1 MPTGID
7 NIAKADC
14 QDKFQQYRKILGQG
28 VAVLITAMKGDTVNR
43 GSYGVRDS
51 MPEQRLAFD
60 SVDLSGLTVGQYR
73 NLLDLAQLA
82 VSHPTTDALC
92 PTLALRLQHSWNFDV
107 VTLGLYDSSTE
118 SIRRNV
124 WKVGEAEKRC
134 ECLPVHACP
143 CGWAWK
149 NQRSVLIQD
158 LDVEPKLVVCL
169 ESLRKR
175 AVRAYFVF
183 PLTTTRRR
191 LGAIGFGSL
200 HVVPK
205 TKETLEFL
213 RHVAAIIAQLLDT
226 TLSSDGLTAPT
237 VCSQTPSAVTP
248 RLEPEP
254 QDLDLRDYA
263 SRDEAF
269 HGIVGNSAPLQELLR
284 QVRTVAATD
293 ATVLLQGETGTGKE
307 LVARAIHRLSPRANR
322 KFITV
327 NCTAIPTDLLES
339 ELFGHEKGAFTGAI
353 NRHVGR
359 LELADRGTLLLDEVG
374 DLPGVIQPKLLRVL
388 QNKEFERLGSNETVE
403 VDVRLI
409 AATNQ
414 DLRRSITQGCFREDL
429 FYRLNVF
436 PIYVPS
442 LRERKSD
449 IPALVRYFVFRY
461 ASEAKKSIATIPADA
476 MDALLN
482 WSWPGNIRELQNLV
496 HRCVILTNS
505 SVLKVPL
512 GELKRGTKPSSGKMS
527 PEVERELIL
536 QALKEAGGV
545 IGGAAGAANRLGM
558 KRTTL
563 YSKMKKLNISPV
575 EFQD

>member
-1 MPTGID
+1 
-7 NIAKADC
+7 
-14 QDKFQQYRKILGQG
+14 
-28 VAVLITAMKGDTVNR
+28 
-43 GSYGVRDS
+43 
-51 MPEQRLAFD
+51 MPERRLAFD
-60 SVDLSGLTVGQYR
+60 SVHLSDLTVGQYR

-82 VSHPTTDALC
+82 ITRTTIDALF
-92 PTLALRLQHSWNFDV
+92 PTLALRLHHALNFDV

-118 SIRRNV
+118 SMRLNV
-124 WKVGEAEKRC
+124 WKAGEAERRC
-134 ECLPVHACP
+134 ECLPVHACAS
-143 CGWAWK
+143 GWAWK
-149 NQRSVLIQD
+149 NQRSVLVQD
-158 LDVEPKLVVCL
+158 LDTEPKLPFFLRALRQLGVRTYYVV
-169 ESLRKR
+169 
-175 AVRAYFVF
+175 
-183 PLTTTRRR
+183 PLTTRCHK
-191 LGAIGFGSL
+191 LGAIGFGSS
-200 HVVPK
+200 HVIPK
-205 TKETLEFL
+205 TNATLEFL
-213 RHVAAIIAQLLDT
+213 RHVTAIIAQFLGT
-226 TLSSDGLTAPT
+226 TLSSDLTAPT
-237 VCSQTPSAVTP
+237 DCSQTPSAVKP

-254 QDLDLRDYA
+254 QDFDLRDYA

-269 HGIVGNSAPLQELLR
+269 QEMVGNSAPLQEVLR
-284 QVRTVAATD
+284 QVRTVAPTD
-293 ATVLLQGETGTGKE
+293 ATVLLLGETGTGKE
-307 LVARAIHRLSPRANR
+307 LVARAVHRLSPRADS
-322 KFITV
+322 KFVSV
-327 NCTAIPTDLLES
+327 NCTAIPTELLES

-374 DLPGVIQPKLLRVL
+374 DLPSVIQPKLLRVL
-388 QNKEFERLGSNETVE
+388 QDKEFERLGSNQTVK

-414 DLRRSITQGCFREDL
+414 DLRRSIAEGRFREDL

-436 PIYVPS
+436 PIYVPP

-449 IPALVRYFVFRY
+449 IPALVRYFVSRY
-461 ASEAKKSIATIPADA
+461 ANEAKKSIAAIPAEA

-496 HRCVILTNS
+496 QRCVILTNS
-505 SVLKVPL
+505 PVLRVPL
-512 GELKRGTKPSSGKMS
+512 GELRSNAKPSSGRMS

-545 IGGAAGAANRLGM
+545 KGGASGAANRLGM